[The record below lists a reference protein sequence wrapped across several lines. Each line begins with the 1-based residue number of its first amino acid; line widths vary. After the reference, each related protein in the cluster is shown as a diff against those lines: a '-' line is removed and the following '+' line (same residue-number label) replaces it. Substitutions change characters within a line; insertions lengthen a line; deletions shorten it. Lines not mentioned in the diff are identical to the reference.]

1 MWRRILTRLIS
12 VCAIVYILGCILLYF
27 NQESILFHPKK
38 LALRHQLF
46 FSQPFKELTFEAR
59 DHHQLNGVL
68 FHQESIKQPLIFFLH
83 GNTGN
88 IENMEGISS
97 FYTQQGYDFF
107 AFDYRGF
114 GKSDGTITGEDQFYN
129 DARIVYR
136 EMTKRYPEKEITII
150 GYSVGTATATMLASE
165 NHPRQ
170 LVLMAP
176 YYSMEDMAEYK
187 YPFVPSFLVSY
198 KFETFRFLKRVNAP
212 VYIFHGKN
220 DGTIPFRASKQLAGL
235 LKPEDRFIPLSDIGH
250 NNLENHPVF
259 RNTIGYILR
268 Y

>member
-1 MWRRILTRLIS
+1 MWRRIITRIVS
-12 VCAIVYILGCILLYF
+12 VCIVVYILACILLYF
-27 NQESILFHPKK
+27 NQEAILFHPKK
-38 LALRHQLF
+38 LAVSHRLS
-46 FSQPFKELTFEAR
+46 FSSPFEELIFKTT
-59 DHHQLNGVL
+59 DNNQLNGVL
-68 FHQESIKQPLIFFLH
+68 FHQDSVKQPLIFFLH

-97 FYTQQGYDFF
+97 FYLRQGYDFF

-114 GKSDGTITGEDQFYN
+114 GKSEGTITGEAQFYN
-129 DARIVYR
+129 DARIVYK
-136 EMTKRYPEKEITII
+136 EIIKRYPEKEITII
-150 GYSVGTATATMLASE
+150 GYSVGTATAAMLASE

-198 KFETFRFLKRVNAP
+198 KFETFRFLKHVNTP

-250 NNLENHPVF
+250 NDLESHTVF
-259 RNTIGYILR
+259 RNTIRYILT